1 MNAPE
6 QSIPAK
12 SRLRF
17 SGLRGLRPFLFPY
30 RGVIAGALVALLVAA
45 LSTLAMPVAVRY
57 VVDSGL
63 SAAHSASVNRYFLG
77 LFALAVATAC
87 AAALRFY
94 LVSWLGERVVA
105 DLRSAVFRHVLSLS
119 PSFFE
124 VTKSGELLSRLTT
137 DTTLIQNVVGSSL
150 SIALRSSLTLFGA
163 VVMLMITSPRLT
175 GIIVLVIPLVTV
187 PIILAG
193 RRVRAL
199 SRTSQDRLAD
209 TSALAGEVLNAM
221 PLVQAYTLE
230 DLHGKR
236 YDETVNGA
244 FLAARR
250 RIRQR
255 ALLTAYAITM
265 VFGALVLVLWI
276 GAQDV
281 VSGRMSGGQLGQFLL
296 YAVFAGGSTAGLSEI
311 FGALQQAAGAT
322 DRLVE
327 LLGVR
332 PDYTLPAVPE
342 PLPLPS
348 RGELRFENI
357 SFSYPSRPTPPALS
371 EFTLELRRGET
382 IALVGPSGA
391 GKSSVLAL
399 ALAFYRPQQG
409 RILLDGV
416 DIARV
421 DPREVR
427 RRIAIVAQDT
437 VLFAD
442 TIMENI
448 RYGRPGASDEEV
460 CAAARAA
467 AAADFIKR
475 LPEGYQTQ
483 VGEHGVRLSGGQQQ
497 RISIARAV
505 LKQPAILLLDEAT
518 SALDAESE
526 QLVQEALRDLMRDRA
541 TLVIAHRLATVR
553 SADRIVVLD
562 GGRIV
567 ASGSHSDLSEG
578 GGLYARLAE
587 LQFNDSASD
596 DTALTPEP
604 PNCATGAKSNEA
616 V

>member
-6 QSIPAK
+6 YPPIASHRRR
-12 SRLRF
+12 RL
-17 SGLRGLRPFLFPY
+17 SGLRGLRAFLHPY
-30 RGVIAGALVALLVAA
+30 RAVIACALGALLAAA

-63 SAAHSASVNRYFLG
+63 SAAHSAAVNRYFLG
-77 LFALAVATAC
+77 LFALAVTTAC
-87 AAALRFY
+87 FAALRFY

-105 DLRSAVFRHVLSLS
+105 DLRSAVFRHVLGLS

-137 DTTLIQNVVGSSL
+137 DTTLIQTVVGSSL
-150 SIALRSSLTLFGA
+150 SIALRSSLTLLGA
-163 VVMLMITSPRLT
+163 VVMLMFTSPRLT
-175 GIIVLVIPLVTV
+175 GIIVLIIPLVTV

-199 SRTSQDRLAD
+199 SRASQDRLAD

-230 DLHGKR
+230 DLHGAR
-236 YDETVNGA
+236 YDQAVHGA
-244 FLAARR
+244 FEAARR

-281 VSGRMSGGQLGQFLL
+281 VSGRMSGGELGQFLL
-296 YAVFAGGSTAGLSEI
+296 YALFAGGSTAGLSEI
-311 FGALQQAAGAT
+311 FGTLQQAAGAT

-327 LLGVR
+327 LLAVR
-332 PDYTLPAVPE
+332 PDYELPLVPE
-342 PLPLPS
+342 ELPLPS
-348 RGELRFENI
+348 RGELRFENVT
-357 SFSYPSRPTPPALS
+357 FSYPSRPTPPALS
-371 EFTLELRRGET
+371 EFALDLKRGET

-391 GKSSVLAL
+391 GKTSVLAL
-399 ALAFYRPQQG
+399 ALAFHRPQHG

-421 DPREVR
+421 DPRALR

-442 TIMENI
+442 TILENI
-448 RYGRPGASDEEV
+448 RYGRPDASDAEV
-460 CAAARAA
+460 QAAAHAA
-467 AAADFIKR
+467 AAADFIEH
-475 LPEGYQTQ
+475 LPQGYQTH

-505 LKQPAILLLDEAT
+505 LKQPAVLLLDEAT

-526 QLVQEALRDLMRDRA
+526 LLVQDALRDLMRDRA

-562 GGRIV
+562 AGRIV
-567 ASGSHSDLSEG
+567 ASGTHADLSEG
-578 GGLYARLAE
+578 GGLYARLAD
-587 LQFNDSASD
+587 LQFND
-596 DTALTPEP
+596 TAAGATSLT
-604 PNCATGAKSNEA
+604 G
-616 V
+616 

>member
-1 MNAPE
+1 MNAAVD
-6 QSIPAK
+6 PAAK
-12 SRLRF
+12 PRYRF
-17 SGLRGLRPFLFPY
+17 SGLRGLRPFLTPY
-30 RGVIAGALVALLVAA
+30 HRVIAAALLALLAAA
-45 LSTLAMPVAVRY
+45 LSTLAMPVAVRH

-87 AAALRFY
+87 FAALRFY

-105 DLRSAVFRHVLSLS
+105 DLRSAVFRHVLGLS

-163 VVMLMITSPRLT
+163 VVMLSITSPRLT
-175 GIIVLVIPLVTV
+175 GIILLVIPLVVV

-199 SRTSQDRLAD
+199 SRASQDRLAD

-230 DLHGKR
+230 QLHGAR
-236 YDETVNGA
+236 YDASVQGA
-244 FLAARR
+244 FDAARR

-281 VSGRMSGGQLGQFLL
+281 VSGRMSGGELGQFLL

-327 LLGVR
+327 LLAVQ
-332 PDYTLPAVPE
+332 PDHPLPAVPDT
-342 PLPLPS
+342 LPLPS
-348 RGELRFENI
+348 RGELRFEGVG
-357 SFSYPSRPTPPALS
+357 FSYPSRPTPPALTD
-371 EFTLELRRGET
+371 FNLNLERGQT

-421 DPREVR
+421 APRELR
-427 RRIAIVAQDT
+427 QRIAIVAQDT

-448 RYGRPGASDEEV
+448 RYGRPDASDEEV
-460 CAAARAA
+460 RAAARAA
-467 AAADFIKR
+467 AAADFIDK
-475 LPEGYQTQ
+475 LPQGYATE

-526 QLVQEALRDLMRDRA
+526 LLVQEALRALMRDRA

-562 GGRIV
+562 AGRIV
-567 ASGSHSDLSEG
+567 ASGTHADLSEE

-587 LQFNDSASD
+587 LQFKDGATTD
-596 DTALTPEP
+596 PALP
-604 PNCATGAKSNEA
+604 A
-616 V
+616 

>member
-6 QSIPAK
+6 YPPTVAH
-12 SRLRF
+12 SRRRL
-17 SGLRGLRPFLFPY
+17 SGLRGLRPFLRPY
-30 RGVIAGALVALLVAA
+30 RAVIACALAALLAAA

-63 SAAHSASVNRYFLG
+63 SAAHSAAVNRYFLS

-87 AAALRFY
+87 CAALRFY

-105 DLRSAVFRHVLSLS
+105 DLRSAVFRHVLGLS

-137 DTTLIQNVVGSSL
+137 DTTLIQTVVGSSL
-150 SIALRSSLTLFGA
+150 SIALRSSLTLLGA
-163 VVMLMITSPRLT
+163 VVMLMFTSPRLT
-175 GIIVLVIPLVTV
+175 GIIVLIIPLVTV

-199 SRTSQDRLAD
+199 SRASQDRLAD

-230 DLHGKR
+230 DLHGAR
-236 YDETVNGA
+236 YDQAVHGA
-244 FLAARR
+244 FEAARR

-281 VSGRMSGGQLGQFLL
+281 VSGRMSGGELSQFLL
-296 YAVFAGGSTAGLSEI
+296 YALFAGGSTAGLSEI

-327 LLGVR
+327 LLAVR
-332 PDYTLPAVPE
+332 VDHTLPTVPDE
-342 PLPLPS
+342 LPLPA
-348 RGELRFENI
+348 RGELRFEHVT
-357 SFSYPSRPTPPALS
+357 FSYPSRPTAPALS
-371 EFTLELRRGET
+371 DFALDLKRGET

-399 ALAFYRPQQG
+399 ALAFHRPQRG

-421 DPREVR
+421 DPRALR

-442 TIMENI
+442 TILENI
-448 RYGRPGASDEEV
+448 RYGRPGASDAEV
-460 CAAARAA
+460 QAAAHAA
-467 AAADFIKR
+467 AAADFIER
-475 LPEGYQTQ
+475 LPQGYQTH

-505 LKQPAILLLDEAT
+505 LKQPAVLLLDEAT

-526 QLVQEALRDLMRDRA
+526 LLVQDALRDLMRDRA

-562 GGRIV
+562 AGRIV
-567 ASGSHSDLSEG
+567 ASGTHADLSEG
-578 GGLYARLAE
+578 GGLYARLAD
-587 LQFNDSASD
+587 LQFND
-596 DTALTPEP
+596 T
-604 PNCATGAKSNEA
+604 ATGATSFA
-616 V
+616 G